1 MHQRALAEQVQLL
14 RAQLEEIDKRLQR
27 DPVPI
32 AVLEDLKG
40 AVDHLRGTLW
50 AVLSDDRPDAV
61 TSKLI
66 TYRLIR
72 AAEICRQ
79 IQLDIE
85 ASEIDINSP
94 ELPKLRDAL
103 QLTMERVER
112 LYRSGM

>member
-32 AVLEDLKG
+32 ALLEDLKG
-40 AVDHLRGTLW
+40 AVDHLRTTLW
-50 AVLSDDRPDAV
+50 AVMSDDRPDAV

-66 TYRLIR
+66 TLRLVR
-72 AAEICRQ
+72 AAELCRQ
-79 IQLDIE
+79 VQLDID

-94 ELPKLRDAL
+94 ELPRFRDAMA
-103 QLTMERVER
+103 LTMERVER